1 MQISISLFFI
11 LIIISSISIA
21 NAISWL
27 SKQLAYWSKHNKFFY
42 EWRDLT
48 ELQIQLEKE
57 QYSNSVLKT
66 LYEQERAKLGALQEE
81 HKQLFNLYLEK

>member
-27 SKQLAYWSKHNKFFY
+27 GKQLAYWGKHHKFFY

-48 ELQIQLEKE
+48 ELQVQLEKE
-57 QYSNSVLKT
+57 QYSNAVLRT
-66 LYEQERAKLGALQEE
+66 LYEEEQKKFSALQEE
-81 HKQLFNLYLEK
+81 HKQLFNLYIAK